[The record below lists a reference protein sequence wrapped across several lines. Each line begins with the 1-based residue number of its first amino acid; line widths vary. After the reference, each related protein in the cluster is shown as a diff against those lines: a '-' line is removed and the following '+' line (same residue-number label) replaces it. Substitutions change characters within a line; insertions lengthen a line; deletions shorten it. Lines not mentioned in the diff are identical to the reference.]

1 MDDYES
7 LSHSKWEC
15 KYHVV
20 FIPKCRRR
28 TLYVELRR
36 QLGEVFRRVGEQ
48 KESRIEEGHLL
59 ADHVHMLISIPPKYA
74 VSQVIGFIKGKSAIH
89 LARVY
94 GERKRN
100 FVGQHFWA
108 RGYFVST
115 VALGDKVPVLL
126 AGGAADGRG
135 LAAAIML
142 GAQGIVMGTRFH
154 ASVEAAGHEAAK
166 QRILSA
172 SGDETVRSVVFD
184 ISRNNVWPHPFTG
197 RCLANMHSK
206 RWLGRELELMRRED
220 VIAEFAGAR
229 QTGNFDIAPVIAGE
243 AVALIRDIRSA
254 NEIVWRTVAEAE
266 RLLAGG
272 SHCVTKENSA
282 AA

>member
-1 MDDYES
+1 MD
-7 LSHSKWEC
+7 
-15 KYHVV
+15 
-20 FIPKCRRR
+20 
-28 TLYVELRR
+28 
-36 QLGEVFRRVGEQ
+36 
-48 KESRIEEGHLL
+48 
-59 ADHVHMLISIPPKYA
+59 A
-74 VSQVIGFIKGKSAIH
+74 IGD
-89 LARVY
+89 
-94 GERKRN
+94 E
-100 FVGQHFWA
+100 
-108 RGYFVST
+108 
-115 VALGDKVPVLL
+115 VPVLL

-142 GAQGIVMGTRFH
+142 GAQGIVMGTRFY

-166 QRILSA
+166 QRIVAA
-172 SGDETVRSVVFD
+172 SGDETLRSIVFD

-197 RCLANMHSK
+197 RCLENRHTQ

-220 VIAEFAGAR
+220 VIAEFAGAC

-243 AVALIRDIRSA
+243 AVALVRDIRSA

-272 SHCVTKENSA
+272 SHWVTKENSA